1 MRVSFSKLI
10 HRLTKPAGDLVKMH
24 CSHLLTDCGVPRTE
38 SRATVSRPSPTQVDT
53 KSSHANRPTGRGP
66 HGTAAAPVKGLHVSS
81 ASSSRS
87 EFAVNAMGL
96 GRVRRRSSKLFGL
109 ACGTAPEQ
117 SILATVRRPGRAAP
131 AAQSAGIGTAATQ
144 TKVDGS
150 MITAARRPRGQ
161 AKFAAPPIV
170 HSLTCSRRI
179 VSQFG
184 DVLVDE
190 RKGSFRSVPARQYRL
205 RHHVVMCWRSPAL
218 RRPCCEEAGSSS
230 TVGSSMSGGSL
241 CLWSSASPAGFW
253 LAVSSRSHAVATHS
267 VLWRPPAGFPED
279 GGQRPTGGCGSSCA
293 VSGRPPRFSRP
304 FRLPVR
310 SEPCRRG
317 GPCRH
322 GRCRGRFVVR

>member
-1 MRVSFSKLI
+1 
-10 HRLTKPAGDLVKMH
+10 
-24 CSHLLTDCGVPRTE
+24 
-38 SRATVSRPSPTQVDT
+38 
-53 KSSHANRPTGRGP
+53 
-66 HGTAAAPVKGLHVSS
+66 
-81 ASSSRS
+81 
-87 EFAVNAMGL
+87 MGL

-190 RKGSFRSVPARQYRL
+190 RKGSFRSVPSRQYRL

-230 TVGSSMSGGSL
+230 TVGSSMSGRSL
-241 CLWSSASPAGFW
+241 CLWSSASPAGFG
-253 LAVSSRSHAVATHS
+253 LRSAQGHMP
-267 VLWRPPAGFPED
+267 WRHIPFYGGLLQGYRRAG
-279 GGQRPTGGCGSSCA
+279 
-293 VSGRPPRFSRP
+293 VSGLPAAAGPLAQFP
-304 FRLPVR
+304 VGRL
-310 SEPCRRG
+310 G
-317 GPCRH
+317 F
-322 GRCRGRFVVR
+322 RGRFGFRSGQSRADVAVPAGTAGAADGSLCVRKLP